1 MYVKSEYG
9 RYLFFIFN
17 VYLCVENLINMI
29 DIVFYLNFNIINNIN
44 NEQKENFEF
53 LLLQI
58 EKCIELNRQGVG

>member
-17 VYLCVENLINMI
+17 VYLCVENLINVI